1 MRRMDPTAP
10 GLLRAIGLLAD
21 GPVPW
26 GRPVPAVGSGV
37 FLVELPAPL
46 PSAPLELTRVGKWLE
61 RVESLRLDGGRP
73 TSRALAARL
82 AAFWLPSQVVLYVG
96 ATPTSIAN
104 RVRALR
110 ETPLGE
116 RRPHPG
122 GHWLQALSG
131 LERARIWWAATDAV
145 EEYEDA
151 LLTAFGEGVPA
162 AERSAL
168 PDTEVVLPFANLR
181 TPTGARKQ
189 TGLTGSIRAEP
200 VAPTPPTRVVQLPDG
215 DADGARGEPPART
228 TRAAPKA
235 SASRRTGATVA
246 PKVEATRRTLEQVQ
260 LTTDGAAR
268 LQEELRVLTQERRPE
283 VVARIRAAKELG
295 DLKENADYHAARDEQ
310 GFLEGRIQA
319 IEALL
324 RGAEVVAAPTAG
336 GSIGLGST
344 ATVEADGDEV
354 TYVLVGTSEANPNDG
369 RISVA
374 SPVGKALLGRRAGDE
389 VVVRTPQ
396 GEARYRVVSVG

>member
-1 MRRMDPTAP
+1 MRRMDLTAP
-10 GLLRAIGLLAD
+10 GLLRDVGLLAD

-26 GRPVPAVGSGV
+26 GRPVPAVGPGV
-37 FLVELPAPL
+37 FLVELPAPRAT
-46 PSAPLELTRVGKWLE
+46 APIELTRVGKWLE
-61 RVESLRLDGGRP
+61 RVDSLRLDGERP

-96 ATPTSIAN
+96 ASPNSIAN

-122 GHWLQALSG
+122 GHWLQTLTG
-131 LERARIWWAATDAV
+131 LEGARVWWAATDAI

-151 LLTAFGEGVPA
+151 LLAAFGAGVPA
-162 AERSAL
+162 DERSAL
-168 PDTEVVLPFANLR
+168 PDRELVLPFANLR

-189 TGLTGSIRAEP
+189 TGLTGSIRADP
-200 VAPTPPTRVVQLPDG
+200 VTPAPPTRVVQLPDG
-215 DADGARGEPPART
+215 DADGARGEPPPRKS
-228 TRAAPKA
+228 RSAPKA
-235 SASRRTGATVA
+235 PSSATRTVA
-246 PKVEATRRTLEQVQ
+246 PKGDAAARNLEQKQ

-268 LQEELRVLTQERRPE
+268 LQEELRVLTEERRPE

-295 DLKENADYHAARDEQ
+295 DLKENADYHAAREEQ
-310 GFLEGRIQA
+310 GFLEGRVQT

-324 RGAEVVAAPTAG
+324 RGAEVVEAPLAG
-336 GSIGLGST
+336 SAIGLGST
-344 ATVEADGDEV
+344 VTVETDGDEV
-354 TYVLVGTSEANPNDG
+354 TYVLVSTSEANPSEG

-374 SPVGKALLGRRAGDE
+374 SPVGKALLSRGAGDE

-396 GEARYRVVSVG
+396 GEARYRVVSIG